1 MLKPPSTASRHFK
14 TAGTPGAQVLRKE
27 QAMAW
32 ERKLMRTVRVRNVN
46 KSGTLARLLASIANL
61 GASVGSIEML
71 TETAQAVVRDIT
83 VYADDEEH
91 MDHVIETMR
100 VNEGTRVLEVRDEVL
115 RVHQKGKIAIRSRF
129 PIDSTATLRRVYT
142 PGVAEVCLK
151 IADDPELA
159 WLYTSISH
167 FVAIVTDGSAVLGL
181 GDIGALASMPVMEG
195 KAMLMETLVGLSG
208 MPILL
213 NTRDPEQIIQAVANI
228 APTFAAIQLED
239 ISAPRC
245 FEVEERLQAML
256 DIPVFHDNQHGTAVV
271 STAAL
276 QVMASRA
283 RVDIGKAVIGQ
294 VGLGAA
300 GNAIAKMLMRLTGN
314 PVLGIDLNE
323 TCMERFEHD
332 GGRRSSLA
340 EIMSE
345 CQIVIATTGVPNLI
359 PPEMIRKGQIILA
372 LSHPKPEIDPE
383 EAMQRGA
390 IFSADG
396 KSVNNILGFPG
407 IFRGA
412 VDSRAPRITHEM
424 LVAAVDVLVRETPSE
439 ELMPNPLDKRVHR
452 QVARAVAETAM
463 RQGIA
468 RAEYVSYVEE

>member
-1 MLKPPSTASRHFK
+1 
-14 TAGTPGAQVLRKE
+14 
-27 QAMAW
+27 MAW
-32 ERKLMRTVRVRNVN
+32 ERKLMRTVRVRNIQ
-46 KSGTLARLLASIANL
+46 KSGTLARLLASIADM

-71 TETAQAVVRDIT
+71 TETAQSIVRDIT

-100 VNEGTRVLEVRDEVL
+100 VNEGTRVLEVRDDVL
-115 RVHQKGKIAIRSRF
+115 QVHQKGKIAIRSRF
-129 PIDSTATLRRVYT
+129 PVDSTAMLRRVYT

-181 GDIGALASMPVMEG
+181 GDIGPLASMPVMEG

-213 NTRDPEQIIQAVANI
+213 NTKDPDEIVQAVSTI
-228 APTFAAIQLED
+228 ALTFAAIQLED

-256 DIPVFHDNQHGTAVV
+256 DIPVMHDDQHGTAVV
-271 STAAL
+271 SAAAL
-276 QVMASRA
+276 KVITKRA
-283 RVDIGKAVIGQ
+283 HVDMDKAVIGQ
-294 VGLGAA
+294 IGLGAA
-300 GNAIAKMLMRLTGN
+300 GNAIAKMMMHLTGN

-323 TCMERFEHD
+323 TCMERFERD
-332 GGRRSSLA
+332 GGKRSSLQ

-345 CQIVIATTGVPNLI
+345 CEIVIATTGTPNLI
-359 PPEMIRKGQIILA
+359 KPEMIHKGQVILA
-372 LSHPKPEIDPE
+372 LSNPKPEIDTQ
-383 EAMQRGA
+383 EAMERGA
-390 IFSADG
+390 VFAADG
-396 KSVNNILGFPG
+396 KSVNNVLGFPG

-412 VDSRAPRITHEM
+412 VDSRAPRITDEM
-424 LVAAVDVLVRETPSE
+424 LIAAVDVLVRETPSG
-439 ELMPNPLDKRVHR
+439 ELMPNPLDKKVHR
-452 QVARAVAETAM
+452 AVARAVAETAI

-468 RAEYVSYVEE
+468 RAEYVPYVEE